1 VLQQVYGALVDRKA
15 TDVLALD
22 MRKVTIVADYFV
34 LATGNSRLHVQSLA
48 DAVAERLKAAG
59 RPTLRREGYGEARWI
74 CIDYGDVV
82 VHLFQAEVRRY
93 FDLERL
99 WSDAPRMDLSSSPP

>member
-1 VLQQVYGALVDRKA
+1 MDILV
-15 TDVLALD
+15 LD
-22 MRKVTIVADYFV
+22 MRKVTVVADYFV
-34 LATGNSRLHVQSLA
+34 LATGTSRLHVQSLA
-48 DAVAERLKAAG
+48 DAVISALALAG

-99 WSDAPRMDLSSSPP
+99 WSDAPRMDLRLSGPLDQPEAP